1 MRFVL
6 LILFCLASPVSY
18 AMLDGLPG
26 FGAKPT
32 FLPPDQAFSLD
43 VEVRDAHTLQANFR
57 VTPGYYLYRD
67 KVTFA
72 ITDGKAKIASVNL
85 PEGELKHDPNFG
97 ETQVF
102 HHPFQAEIK
111 IEGAARFALNAS
123 YQGCSEQGLCY
134 PSQDKVLQI
143 DLNDVKPG
151 VATEP
156 PADKA
161 AVVPQSENS
170 KIAELFKS
178 GSSWLIISFFFGAG
192 LLLALTPC
200 VFPMIPILSGIIV
213 GRGHKITRMH
223 AFVLSLSYVLGMAIT
238 YAAAGVAAGLSG
250 DLISNALQTPWVL
263 GSFAAVFVLLSL
275 SMFGFYELQMPG
287 SWQSRLSDTSN
298 RLHGGHLSGVFV
310 MGALSA
316 VIMGPCVAAPLAG
329 ALLYIGQT
337 HDAVLGGVALFALAM
352 GMGLPLLLIGTS
364 AGVLLPRAGAWMDSV
379 KRIFGVLLLAL
390 AIWIIQPLLPVSVQ
404 MLLWGVLL
412 VLSASNLRVL
422 ETLPHNARG
431 GHRLVK
437 GIGLLALLLGI
448 AYLIGALSGARDV
461 LRPLD
466 AVCAVCKADTQ
477 SSAVSFSRIK
487 DIAELEARLKSAD
500 GKIVMLDFYADWCVS
515 CKEMERFTFADPAI
529 AARLN
534 GAVMLQADV
543 TANST
548 ADKELLK
555 KFGLYGPPGILFFD
569 AKGHEMSDF
578 RVVGYQDASQFMVT
592 LKGVG
597 L

>member
-1 MRFVL
+1 
-6 LILFCLASPVSY
+6 
-18 AMLDGLPG
+18 
-26 FGAKPT
+26 
-32 FLPPDQAFSLD
+32 
-43 VEVRDAHTLQANFR
+43 
-57 VTPGYYLYRD
+57 
-67 KVTFA
+67 
-72 ITDGKAKIASVNL
+72 
-85 PEGELKHDPNFG
+85 
-97 ETQVF
+97 
-102 HHPFQAEIK
+102 
-111 IEGAARFALNAS
+111 
-123 YQGCSEQGLCY
+123 
-134 PSQDKVLQI
+134 
-143 DLNDVKPG
+143 
-151 VATEP
+151 
-156 PADKA
+156 
-161 AVVPQSENS
+161 
-170 KIAELFKS
+170 
-178 GSSWLIISFFFGAG
+178 
-192 LLLALTPC
+192 
-200 VFPMIPILSGIIV
+200 
-213 GRGHKITRMH
+213 
-223 AFVLSLSYVLGMAIT
+223 
-238 YAAAGVAAGLSG
+238 
-250 DLISNALQTPWVL
+250 
-263 GSFAAVFVLLSL
+263 
-275 SMFGFYELQMPG
+275 
-287 SWQSRLSDTSN
+287 
-298 RLHGGHLSGVFV
+298 
-310 MGALSA
+310 
-316 VIMGPCVAAPLAG
+316 
-329 ALLYIGQT
+329 
-337 HDAVLGGVALFALAM
+337 
-352 GMGLPLLLIGTS
+352 
-364 AGVLLPRAGAWMDSV
+364 
-379 KRIFGVLLLAL
+379 
-390 AIWIIQPLLPVSVQ
+390 